1 MENNNDNVE
10 YQKPKKSHGRGGRK
24 PKVEAGEI
32 IEKVVPREEVVQEVS
47 YSKAREMKEKK
58 PMSEKQKPN
67 IDKLILLNAERKT
80 QRDAEKKRVLEEE
93 EQLKKVVVVKTLVRE
108 KRPYI
113 RRQEPQAQC
122 KKDVIHQAPKK
133 DFDPYPEEE
142 RHDAKHPVPSRR
154 IPYDDELQTQ
164 DESTDTQTIK
174 KLERK
179 IKRVERVEKVIQ
191 DKPFDRVKAMQNM
204 IF

>member
-1 MENNNDNVE
+1 MENNDNVE
-10 YQKPKKSHGRGGRK
+10 YQKPKTVKGKGRK

-32 IEKVVPREEVVQEVS
+32 IEKIVPREEVVQEVS
-47 YSKAREMKEKK
+47 YSKAREMKEKR
-58 PMSEKQKPN
+58 PMSDKQKQN
-67 IDKLILLNAERKT
+67 IDKLILLNAERKA

-93 EQLKKVVVVKTLVRE
+93 EERKKVVVVKTVVRE

-122 KKDVIHQAPKK
+122 KKDVIRQAPKK
-133 DFDPYPEEE
+133 DLEYDPYPEEE
-142 RHDAKHPVPSRR
+142 P
-154 IPYDDELQTQ
+154 IQTA

-179 IKRVERVEKVIQ
+179 VKRIENVEKVIN
-191 DKPFDRVKAMQNM
+191 KPFDKIKAMQNM

>member
-10 YQKPKKSHGRGGRK
+10 YQKPKTMKGKGRK
-24 PKVEAGEI
+24 AKVEAGEI
-32 IEKVVPREEVVQEVS
+32 IEKVVPRDEVVQEVS

-58 PMSEKQKPN
+58 PMSEKQKQN
-67 IDKLILLNAERKT
+67 IDKLISLNAERKA

-93 EQLKKVVVVKTLVRE
+93 EQKRKVVVVKTIVKE

-113 RRQEPQAQC
+113 RRQEPQLQC
-122 KKDVIHQAPKK
+122 KKDVIQQAPKK

-142 RHDAKHPVPSRR
+142 
-154 IPYDDELQTQ
+154 IQTQ
-164 DESTDTQTIK
+164 DESTDTQAIK

-179 IKRVERVEKVIQ
+179 VKRIEKVEKVIQ

>member
-1 MENNNDNVE
+1 MENNDNVE
-10 YQKPKKSHGRGGRK
+10 YQKPKTVKGKGRK
-24 PKVEAGEI
+24 PKVEVGEI

-47 YSKAREMKEKK
+47 YSKAREMKEKR
-58 PMSEKQKPN
+58 PMSEKQKQN
-67 IDKLILLNAERKT
+67 IDKLILLNAERKA

-93 EQLKKVVVVKTLVRE
+93 EQRKKVVVVKQIVRE

-113 RRQEPQAQC
+113 RRQEPPAQC
-122 KKDVIHQAPKK
+122 RKEEIRQAPKK
-133 DFDPYPEEE
+133 DFDPYPDEE
-142 RHDAKHPVPSRR
+142 P
-154 IPYDDELQTQ
+154 IQTA

-179 IKRVERVEKVIQ
+179 VKRIEKVENVIN
-191 DKPFDRVKAMQNM
+191 KPFDKIKAMQNM

>member
-10 YQKPKKSHGRGGRK
+10 YQKPKTVKGKGRK

-32 IEKVVPREEVVQEVS
+32 IERVVPREEVVQEVS

-58 PMSEKQKPN
+58 PMSEKQKQN

-93 EQLKKVVVVKTLVRE
+93 EQKKKVVVVKTLVRE

-164 DESTDTQTIK
+164 DERTDTQTIK

>member
-10 YQKPKKSHGRGGRK
+10 YQKPKTMKGKGRK

-32 IEKVVPREEVVQEVS
+32 IEKVLPRDEVVQEVS
-47 YSKAREMKEKK
+47 YSKAREMKEKR
-58 PMSEKQKPN
+58 PMSEKQKAN

-93 EQLKKVVVVKTLVRE
+93 EQRKKVVVVKTLVRE

-113 RRQEPQAQC
+113 RHQQPQPQC
-122 KKDVIHQAPKK
+122 RKEEIKQAPKK
-133 DFDPYPEEE
+133 DIVYEPYPDE
-142 RHDAKHPVPSRR
+142 
-154 IPYDDELQTQ
+154 ELQTQ

-179 IKRVERVEKVIQ
+179 VKRIQQVEKVIQ
-191 DKPFDRVKAMQNM
+191 PFDKVKAMQNM

>member
-1 MENNNDNVE
+1 MEINDNIE
-10 YQKPKKSHGRGGRK
+10 YQKPKTMKGKGGRK

-32 IEKVVPREEVVQEVS
+32 IEKVVPRDEVVQEVS
-47 YSKAREMKEKK
+47 YTKGREMKEKR
-58 PMSEKQKPN
+58 PMSDKQKQN
-67 IDKLILLNAERKT
+67 IDKLILLNAERKA

-93 EQLKKVVVVKTLVRE
+93 EQRKKVVVVKTIVRE

-113 RRQEPQAQC
+113 RHQQPPAQC
-122 KKDVIHQAPKK
+122 RKEEVKQAPKK
-133 DFDPYPEEE
+133 DFDPYPDEE
-142 RHDAKHPVPSRR
+142 P
-154 IPYDDELQTQ
+154 IQTA

-179 IKRVERVEKVIQ
+179 VKRIEKVEKVI
-191 DKPFDRVKAMQNM
+191 DKPFDKIKAMQNM

>member
-1 MENNNDNVE
+1 MENNDNVE
-10 YQKPKKSHGRGGRK
+10 YQKPKTVKGKGRK

-32 IEKVVPREEVVQEVS
+32 IEKIVPREEVVQEVS
-47 YSKAREMKEKK
+47 YSKAREMKEKR
-58 PMSEKQKPN
+58 PMSDKQKQN
-67 IDKLILLNAERKT
+67 IDKLILLNAERKA

-93 EQLKKVVVVKTLVRE
+93 EERKKVVVVKTVVRE

-113 RRQEPQAQC
+113 RRQEPQTQC
-122 KKDVIHQAPKK
+122 KKDVIRQAPKK
-133 DFDPYPEEE
+133 DFDPYPE
-142 RHDAKHPVPSRR
+142 
-154 IPYDDELQTQ
+154 DEPLQTA

-179 IKRVERVEKVIQ
+179 VKRIEKVEKVI
-191 DKPFDRVKAMQNM
+191 DKPFDKIKAMQNM

>member
-1 MENNNDNVE
+1 MENNDNVE
-10 YQKPKKSHGRGGRK
+10 YQKPKTVKGKGRK

-32 IEKVVPREEVVQEVS
+32 IEKIVPREEVVQEVS
-47 YSKAREMKEKK
+47 YSKAREMKEKR
-58 PMSEKQKPN
+58 PMSDKQKQN
-67 IDKLILLNAERKT
+67 IDKLILLNAERKA

-93 EQLKKVVVVKTLVRE
+93 EQQKKVVVVKQIVRE

-122 KKDVIHQAPKK
+122 KKDVIRQAPKK
-133 DFDPYPEEE
+133 DFDPYPDEEPTQT
-142 RHDAKHPVPSRR
+142 A
-154 IPYDDELQTQ
+154 DD
-164 DESTDTQTIK
+164 STDTQTIK

-179 IKRVERVEKVIQ
+179 VKRIENVEKVIN
-191 DKPFDRVKAMQNM
+191 KPFDKIKAMQNM

>member
-1 MENNNDNVE
+1 MENNDNVE
-10 YQKPKKSHGRGGRK
+10 YQKPKTVKGKGRK

-32 IEKVVPREEVVQEVS
+32 IEKIVPREEVVQEVS
-47 YSKAREMKEKK
+47 YSKAREMKEKR
-58 PMSEKQKPN
+58 PMSDKQKQN
-67 IDKLILLNAERKT
+67 IDKLILLNAERKS

-93 EQLKKVVVVKTLVRE
+93 EQRKKVVVVKTIVRE

-113 RRQEPQAQC
+113 RHQPPPVQC
-122 KKDVIHQAPKK
+122 RKEEVRQAPKK

-142 RHDAKHPVPSRR
+142 P
-154 IPYDDELQTQ
+154 IQTA

-179 IKRVERVEKVIQ
+179 VKRIEKVEKVI
-191 DKPFDRVKAMQNM
+191 DKPFDKIKAMQNM

>member
-10 YQKPKKSHGRGGRK
+10 YQKPKTMKGKGRK

-47 YSKAREMKEKK
+47 YSKAREMKEKR
-58 PMSEKQKPN
+58 PMSEKQKQN
-67 IDKLILLNAERKT
+67 IDKLILLNAERKS

-93 EQLKKVVVVKTLVRE
+93 EQRKKVVVVKTVVRE

-113 RRQEPQAQC
+113 RRQEPPAQC
-122 KKDVIHQAPKK
+122 RKEEVKQAPKK

-142 RHDAKHPVPSRR
+142 P
-154 IPYDDELQTQ
+154 IQTA
-164 DESTDTQTIK
+164 DESTDTQAIK

-179 IKRVERVEKVIQ
+179 VKRIEKVEKVI
-191 DKPFDRVKAMQNM
+191 DKPFDKIKAMQNM

>member
-1 MENNNDNVE
+1 MENNDNVE
-10 YQKPKKSHGRGGRK
+10 YQKPKTMKGKGRK

-47 YSKAREMKEKK
+47 YSKAREMKEKR
-58 PMSEKQKPN
+58 PMSEKQKQN
-67 IDKLILLNAERKT
+67 IDKLILLNAERKKE
-80 QRDAEKKRVLEEE
+80 RDAEKKRILEEQ
-93 EQLKKVVVVKTLVRE
+93 EQKQKSVIVRTVVRE

-113 RRQEPQAQC
+113 RRQEPPAQC
-122 KKDVIHQAPKK
+122 RKEEVKQAPKK
-133 DFDPYPEEE
+133 DFDPYPDEE
-142 RHDAKHPVPSRR
+142 P
-154 IPYDDELQTQ
+154 IQTA

-179 IKRVERVEKVIQ
+179 VKRIEKVEKVI
-191 DKPFDRVKAMQNM
+191 DKPFDKIKAMQNM

>member
-10 YQKPKKSHGRGGRK
+10 YQKPKTMKGKGRK

-32 IEKVVPREEVVQEVS
+32 IEKIVPREEVLQEVS
-47 YSKAREMKEKK
+47 YSKGREMKEKR
-58 PMSEKQKPN
+58 PMSEKQKQN
-67 IDKLILLNAERKT
+67 IDKLILLNAERKKE
-80 QRDAEKKRVLEEE
+80 RDAEKKRVLEEE
-93 EQLKKVVVVKTLVRE
+93 EQRKKVVVVITVVRE

-113 RRQEPQAQC
+113 RRQEPPAQC
-122 KKDVIHQAPKK
+122 RKEEVKQAPKK
-133 DFDPYPEEE
+133 DFDPYPDEEE
-142 RHDAKHPVPSRR
+142 P
-154 IPYDDELQTQ
+154 IQTA

-179 IKRVERVEKVIQ
+179 VKRIEKVEKVIQ
-191 DKPFDRVKAMQNM
+191 DKPFDKIKAMQNM

>member
-10 YQKPKKSHGRGGRK
+10 YQKPKIMKGKGRK

-58 PMSEKQKPN
+58 PMSEKQKQN
-67 IDKLILLNAERKT
+67 IDKLILLNAERKA
-80 QRDAEKKRVLEEE
+80 QRDAEKKRILEEE
-93 EQLKKVVVVKTLVRE
+93 EQKKKVVVVKTIVKE

-122 KKDVIHQAPKK
+122 KKDVIQQAPKK
-133 DFDPYPEEE
+133 DFDPYPEDEE
-142 RHDAKHPVPSRR
+142 R
-154 IPYDDELQTQ
+154 QTA
-164 DESTDTQTIK
+164 DESTDTQAIK

-179 IKRVERVEKVIQ
+179 VKRIEKVEKVIQ
-191 DKPFDRVKAMQNM
+191 PFDKVKAMQNM

>member
-1 MENNNDNVE
+1 MENNDNVE
-10 YQKPKKSHGRGGRK
+10 YQKPKTVKGKGRK

-47 YSKAREMKEKK
+47 YTKGREMKEKR
-58 PMSEKQKPN
+58 PMSEKQKQN
-67 IDKLILLNAERKT
+67 IDKLILLNAERKA

-93 EQLKKVVVVKTLVRE
+93 EQQKKVVVVKTIVKE

-122 KKDVIHQAPKK
+122 KKDVRQAPKK
-133 DFDPYPEEE
+133 DFDPYPDEE
-142 RHDAKHPVPSRR
+142 P
-154 IPYDDELQTQ
+154 IQTA

-179 IKRVERVEKVIQ
+179 VKRIEKVENVIN
-191 DKPFDRVKAMQNM
+191 KPFDKIKAMQNM

>member
-10 YQKPKKSHGRGGRK
+10 YQKPKTVKGKGRK

-32 IEKVVPREEVVQEVS
+32 IEKVVPREEVVNEVS
-47 YSKAREMKEKK
+47 YSKAREMKEKR
-58 PMSEKQKPN
+58 PMSEKQKAN

-80 QRDAEKKRVLEEE
+80 QRDAEKKRILEEE
-93 EQLKKVVVVKTLVRE
+93 EQKKKLVVVKTLVRE

-113 RRQEPQAQC
+113 RHQQPQSQC
-122 KKDVIHQAPKK
+122 KKDVIQQAPKK
-133 DFDPYPEEE
+133 DIAYEPYP
-142 RHDAKHPVPSRR
+142 D
-154 IPYDDELQTQ
+154 DDELQTQ

-179 IKRVERVEKVIQ
+179 VKRIERVEKVIQ
-191 DKPFDRVKAMQNM
+191 EKPFDKVKAMQNM

>member
-1 MENNNDNVE
+1 MENNDNVE
-10 YQKPKKSHGRGGRK
+10 YQKPKTMKGKGGRK

-32 IEKVVPREEVVQEVS
+32 IEKVVPRDEVVQEVS
-47 YSKAREMKEKK
+47 YTKGREMKEKR
-58 PMSEKQKPN
+58 PMSDKQKQN
-67 IDKLILLNAERKT
+67 IDKLILLNAERKA

-93 EQLKKVVVVKTLVRE
+93 EQRKKVVVVKTIVRE

-113 RRQEPQAQC
+113 RHQQPPAQC
-122 KKDVIHQAPKK
+122 RKEEVKQAPKK
-133 DFDPYPEEE
+133 DFDPYPDEE
-142 RHDAKHPVPSRR
+142 P
-154 IPYDDELQTQ
+154 IQTA

-179 IKRVERVEKVIQ
+179 VKRIEKVEKVI
-191 DKPFDRVKAMQNM
+191 DKPFDKIKAMQNM

>member
-10 YQKPKKSHGRGGRK
+10 YQKPKTVKGKGRK

-32 IEKVVPREEVVQEVS
+32 IEKIVPREEVVQEVS
-47 YSKAREMKEKK
+47 YSKGREMKEKH
-58 PMSEKQKPN
+58 PMSDKQKQN
-67 IDKLILLNAERKT
+67 IDKLILLNAERKA

-93 EQLKKVVVVKTLVRE
+93 EQRKKVVVVKTIVRE

-113 RRQEPQAQC
+113 RRQEPPAQC
-122 KKDVIHQAPKK
+122 RKEEVRQAPKK
-133 DFDPYPEEE
+133 DFDPYPE
-142 RHDAKHPVPSRR
+142 
-154 IPYDDELQTQ
+154 DEPLQTA

-179 IKRVERVEKVIQ
+179 VKRIEKVEKVI
-191 DKPFDRVKAMQNM
+191 DKPFDKIKAMQNM

>member
-10 YQKPKKSHGRGGRK
+10 YQKPKTVKGKGRK

-32 IEKVVPREEVVQEVS
+32 IEKIVPREEVVQEVS
-47 YSKAREMKEKK
+47 YSKAREMKEKR
-58 PMSEKQKPN
+58 PMSEKQKQN
-67 IDKLILLNAERKT
+67 IDKLISLNAERKA

-93 EQLKKVVVVKTLVRE
+93 EQRKKVVVVKTIVRE

-113 RRQEPQAQC
+113 RRQEPPAQC
-122 KKDVIHQAPKK
+122 RKEEIRQAPKK

-142 RHDAKHPVPSRR
+142 P
-154 IPYDDELQTQ
+154 IQTA

-179 IKRVERVEKVIQ
+179 VKRIEKVEKVI
-191 DKPFDRVKAMQNM
+191 DKPFDKIKAMQNM

>member
-1 MENNNDNVE
+1 MENNDNVE
-10 YQKPKKSHGRGGRK
+10 YQKPKTMKGKGRK

-32 IEKVVPREEVVQEVS
+32 IEKIVPREEVVQEVS
-47 YSKAREMKEKK
+47 YSKAREMKEKR
-58 PMSEKQKPN
+58 PMSDKQKQN
-67 IDKLILLNAERKT
+67 IDKLILLNAERKS

-93 EQLKKVVVVKTLVRE
+93 EQKQKSVIVRTVVRE

-113 RRQEPQAQC
+113 RRQEPPAQC
-122 KKDVIHQAPKK
+122 RKEEVKQAPKK
-133 DFDPYPEEE
+133 DFDPYPDEE
-142 RHDAKHPVPSRR
+142 P
-154 IPYDDELQTQ
+154 IQTA

-179 IKRVERVEKVIQ
+179 VKRIEKVEKVI
-191 DKPFDRVKAMQNM
+191 DKPFDKIKAMQNM

>member
-10 YQKPKKSHGRGGRK
+10 YQKPKTMKGKGRK

-47 YSKAREMKEKK
+47 YSKGREMKEKC
-58 PMSEKQKPN
+58 PMSDKQKQN
-67 IDKLILLNAERKT
+67 IDKLILLNAERKS

-93 EQLKKVVVVKTLVRE
+93 EQRKKVVVVKTIVRE

-113 RRQEPQAQC
+113 RRQEPPAQC
-122 KKDVIHQAPKK
+122 RKEEVKQAPKK
-133 DFDPYPEEE
+133 DFDPYPE
-142 RHDAKHPVPSRR
+142 
-154 IPYDDELQTQ
+154 DEPLQTA

-179 IKRVERVEKVIQ
+179 VKRIENVEKVI
-191 DKPFDRVKAMQNM
+191 DKPFDKIKAMQNM